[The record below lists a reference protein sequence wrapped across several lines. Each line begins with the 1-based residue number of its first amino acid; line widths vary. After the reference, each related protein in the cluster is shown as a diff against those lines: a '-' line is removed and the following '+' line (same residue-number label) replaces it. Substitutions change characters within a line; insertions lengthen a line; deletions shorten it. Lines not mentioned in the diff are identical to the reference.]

1 MGLGDCF
8 GFKEE
13 MYFWEEVSGNFL
25 ENEIKISYGTIV
37 ELIEK
42 CDFRI
47 LDGIDYFEFVN

>member
-13 MYFWEEVSGNFL
+13 MYFWKEVSGNFL

>member
-1 MGLGDCF
+1 MDLRRRCTF
-8 GFKEE
+8 GRKFFRK
-13 MYFWEEVSGNFL
+13 FFRKRV
-25 ENEIKISYGTIV
+25 KISYGTIV